1 MTAFE
6 TTIKKLE
13 EQTFQG
19 KPNGFKVTL
28 ADNTEGYLQKESDDG
43 LREGDKVIAEVKDY
57 TSKAG
62 KHSNLITLRKPQYAS
77 HTAET
82 ASQAPPP
89 QRPTI
94 NVGAG
99 KSKQEMQAQAS
110 IDIACVLLKAF
121 GEGKLESAQVYTSV
135 AEFGR
140 LLWSEID
147 EIYSK
152 K

>member
-43 LREGDKVIAEVKDY
+43 LREDLKVIAEVKDY

-94 NVGAG
+94 NVGSG
-99 KSKQEMQAQAS
+99 KSKEELKSEAS
-110 IDIACVLLKAF
+110 IRITCELIKAF
-121 GEGKLESAQVYTSV
+121 GEGKLESAQVSTHEQ
-135 AEFGR
+135 EFSR

-147 EIYSK
+147 EIFSK